1 MAMAAETTEIRVP
14 FLDLGAIH
22 GDLKDELLESFSALI
37 DSGAFINGP
46 AVREATCLRDPITA
60 PFYHKTEEGSK
71 VQSGKSDLGKS
82 VKLASLTDLR
92 FFRAE
97 VKVRV
102 H

>member
-1 MAMAAETTEIRVP
+1 MERRSRSSLELIVISQDGLVHR
-14 FLDLGAIH
+14 LDGGG
-22 GDLKDELLESFSALI
+22 GDHRRGSPDDRERA
-37 DSGAFINGP
+37 NGP